1 MEFWMFN
8 FLRKYLAFSARFRSL
23 VAELAVV
30 FIGVFAAFLLSD
42 YQQQQTKAQQQVE
55 IVKAVRADL
64 TAYIENGSH
73 PELGFVRFFS
83 DIQSRM
89 QRQIANGKLEQIPGV
104 IYGDYWYLEAL
115 HPMISSGKLNDIQL
129 DLYRDLA
136 RFNTLHQNFI
146 QMIDDFNR
154 YQLDKIYPQLAQVP
168 QPYFLATDNRLSPA
182 YLPLQSYTDN
192 LRNFAEVSVKYAGT
206 MVESID
212 KLYPQLAL
220 PANEPQSEPTA
231 K

>member
-1 MEFWMFN
+1 MFN
-8 FLRKYLAFSARFRSL
+8 FLRKYLMLSQRFRSL
-23 VAELAVV
+23 LAELAVV

-42 YQQQQTKAQQQVE
+42 YQQQQTKAQQQIE
-55 IVKAVRADL
+55 IVKAIRADL
-64 TAYIENGSH
+64 TAYIENGNH

-83 DIQSRM
+83 DIQSSM
-89 QRQIANGKLEQIPGV
+89 QRQIAKGQLEQIPGV

-115 HPMISSGKLNDIQL
+115 HPMINSGKLNDIQL

-146 QMIDDFNR
+146 QMIADFNR
-154 YQLDKIYPQLAQVP
+154 YQLDVIYPQLAQVP
-168 QPYFLATDNRLSPA
+168 QPYFLAPDNRLSPA
-182 YLPLQSYTDN
+182 YFPLQSYSEN
-192 LRNFAEVSVKYAGT
+192 LHNFAEISVKYAGT

-212 KLYPQLAL
+212 KLYPQLAV
-220 PANEPQSEPTA
+220 PVGEPQSPPDA